1 MERTVVSVEK
11 THQNLINVMEKVSS
25 ILKKLGP
32 GLLFAGA
39 AIGVSHLVQST
50 KAGADFGL
58 GLIWAL
64 IIANLFKYP
73 FFQFGPRYALSTG
86 ESMLSGYY
94 KLSKLILVTYFLIS
108 LATMFSIQTAVTIVT
123 AGIANSITGEIISV
137 EIWTVLITLI
147 CSLILVKGKYK
158 VLDKIIKYIII
169 VLAISTVAATLIAGL
184 EFNSDLNFTQIFP
197 SDSTSIVFLIAF
209 MGWMPAPLDVSVWHS
224 IWSLEKK
231 KTLKNY
237 NLKNSM
243 FDFNVGY
250 VGTALLGVCFIA
262 LGYFVM
268 YGSNNPF
275 SDSAGAFSNQLIEM
289 YTSSLGQWSY
299 YLIGIAALS
308 TMLSTTI
315 TTLDASPRAMSET
328 VNLLTNKKNNLGYL
342 LWLTILAI
350 GTIIIFFAFSSK
362 MGLLIKIA
370 TILSFLT
377 APFYAIINYMLIT
390 SNQTPLKNRPS
401 LKLRVLSILGI
412 FYLLGFSVFFLLKGF

>member
-108 LATMFSIQTAVTIVT
+108 VATMFSIQTAVTIVT
-123 AGIANSITGEIISV
+123 AGIANSITGDIISV

-342 LWLTILAI
+342 LWLTILGI

>member
-169 VLAISTVAATLIAGL
+169 ILAISTVAATLIAGL

-328 VNLLTNKKNNLGYL
+328 INLLTNKKNNLGYL
-342 LWLTILAI
+342 LWLTILGI

-401 LKLRVLSILGI
+401 VKLRVLSILGI

>member
-328 VNLLTNKKNNLGYL
+328 INLLTNKKNNLGYL

-350 GTIIIFFAFSSK
+350 GTIIIY
-362 MGLLIKIA
+362 LI
-370 TILSFLT
+370 ILSRTLYFPFTKINEQIRVIKTVHISTEIISPVIELAIPAVTIVT
-377 APFYAIINYMLIT
+377 A
-390 SNQTPLKNRPS
+390 
-401 LKLRVLSILGI
+401 V
-412 FYLLGFSVFFLLKGF
+412 

>member
-158 VLDKIIKYIII
+158 ALDKIIKYIII

-268 YGSNNPF
+268 YGSNNSF

-315 TTLDASPRAMSET
+315 TTLDASPRAMSKTIQLLFNKDKSYYLPWLLVLGLGTGAIFLFLLSEMGQLVQIAT
-328 VNLLTNKKNNLGYL
+328 VLSFVTAPLYAYLNFRLILSKQMPKKYQPRQGLKILSVISLLFLSSFTIIYL
-342 LWLTILAI
+342 L
-350 GTIIIFFAFSSK
+350 
-362 MGLLIKIA
+362 
-370 TILSFLT
+370 
-377 APFYAIINYMLIT
+377 
-390 SNQTPLKNRPS
+390 
-401 LKLRVLSILGI
+401 SI
-412 FYLLGFSVFFLLKGF
+412 